1 MKSGSA
7 TGRLENPAVA
17 RRFGGP
23 LRPAG
28 DETVSFPWRH
38 ENAQEPQNEEYAE
51 GEFSDHHSNGVITV
65 RRLVDASWADE
76 RELVMEV
83 PTGVVREVF
92 DGDILMEDDLVIFAP
107 ENPRRFQLRY
117 VPVRR
122 VRCLVFIDGPGVRSD
137 KTA

>member
-1 MKSGSA
+1 M
-7 TGRLENPAVA
+7 
-17 RRFGGP
+17 
-23 LRPAG
+23 
-28 DETVSFPWRH
+28 
-38 ENAQEPQNEEYAE
+38 
-51 GEFSDHHSNGVITV
+51 

-92 DGDILMEDDLVIFAP
+92 DGEVLMEDDLVIFDL

-117 VPVRR
+117 VPVRQ
-122 VRCLVFIDGPGVRSD
+122 VRCLVLIDGPGVRSD